1 MKPSILT
8 FHNQKLVV
16 DYITFKFQ
24 ELQTQPTKIS
34 HYLFHLGFNVY
45 KKSGKLAKPIEELIL
60 FKKK

>member
-45 KKSGKLAKPIEELIL
+45 KKSGKLAKPIE
-60 FKKK
+60 